1 MMKVTK
7 CSLML
12 GKSLLSLMVMVP
24 RTVEAELS
32 SRNTSDG
39 SEGSIFWIDSYWN
52 GTNLPPSQ
60 EFSTFIPHRELK
72 KEESYWKDRNIE
84 KVEEIL
90 IKYLYQKVLRIV
102 TRNNVMTHQ
111 FILEVRNVPFQSAAS
126 NSYEPLA
133 NNRIFYAYF
142 HVNISVPQCLEIYLK
157 KKYSSAPVLVYK
169 VRKSSLK

>member
-1 MMKVTK
+1 
-7 CSLML
+7 
-12 GKSLLSLMVMVP
+12 MVP

-157 KKYSSAPVLVYK
+157 NNRLYIFHLSEQQSHDIAEEEIDPLKLF
-169 VRKSSLK
+169 VRRHVIFYFH